1 MTIARLKTLLV
12 AFAFVLAVVEFAGAE
27 TYPAVGKTECT
38 EGFSPVYSG
47 HLITA
52 DRQGVEKD
60 IQASC
65 IPESSDP
72 NVHPNLVIEC
82 SLCKRD

>member
-1 MTIARLKTLLV
+1 MTINRFKTLLIAAAYVV
-12 AFAFVLAVVEFAGAE
+12 AGVGFAGAE
-27 TYPAVGKTECT
+27 TYPAVGMTDCI